1 MFFMFFLKTLASYFK
16 ISVYNGLIKQKGAVN
31 MNKIQLMYDV
41 IKTMKEK
48 NGFQGTLKAEGSKD
62 QVKIFNIDREFAKNA
77 ASGAVTVK
85 TDTRIDYEGKTVK
98 RESNTELNLKDFD
111 ETKHPGL
118 RRLMRRRH
126 GMHFDGLKGGL
137 NRFSLLLHLLNS
149 MNLEEKEDQSYTLS
163 LNLDG
168 FPQELREIM
177 DNKMNRQE
185 LGPYFE
191 NSPLQELI
199 EKIRSIKDPIFKL
212 NLVINKNH
220 EVEKMVR
227 EFNGKLK
234 DENNTEHAWNIKT
247 ELSLAW

>member
-1 MFFMFFLKTLASYFK
+1 
-16 ISVYNGLIKQKGAVN
+16 
-31 MNKIQLMYDV
+31 MNKLQLMYDV

-62 QVKIFNIDREFAKNA
+62 QVKIFNVDREFAKNA
-77 ASGAVTVK
+77 ASGAVIVK
-85 TDTRIDYEGKTVK
+85 TAARFDYEGKTLK

-118 RRLMRRRH
+118 MRLMRWRH
-126 GMHFDGLKGGL
+126 GMHFDGLQGGL

-149 MNLEEKEDQSYTLS
+149 MNLEEKEDQSYVLS
-163 LNLDG
+163 LNQDG
-168 FPQELREIM
+168 VPQELREIM
-177 DNKMNRQE
+177 DDKLNSQK
-185 LGPYFE
+185 LGSYFE

-199 EKIRSIKDPIFKL
+199 EKIHSIKEPRFKL

-227 EFNGKLK
+227 EFSGKLK
-234 DENNTEHAWNIKT
+234 DENNAEHQWNIKT
-247 ELSLAW
+247 ELSMAW